1 MTCHIE
7 IVWFTVASKNDKAI
21 LTPDKHSISEIK

>member
-1 MTCHIE
+1 MTYDTE

-21 LTPDKHSISEIK
+21 LTSDKHSISEIK